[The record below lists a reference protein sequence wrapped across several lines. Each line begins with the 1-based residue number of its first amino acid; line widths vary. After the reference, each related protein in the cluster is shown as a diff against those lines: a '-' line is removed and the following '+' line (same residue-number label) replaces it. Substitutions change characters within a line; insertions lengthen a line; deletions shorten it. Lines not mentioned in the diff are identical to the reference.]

1 MTVPTTR
8 KTYFVNK
15 SSHSFSLLNR
25 LTNEPVGISN
35 GVVATA
41 YTHTFDGSGLGVRSG
56 AHLSGGLTNE
66 WTGATDSFGQISTEA
81 WNQSGLT
88 LQASGMALSA
98 SSVALTLDGRS
109 LGSVTPVDNRWT
121 AALSLSAGTS
131 HTLSA
136 TAIYNNG
143 LPSAAAS
150 SSFAVSGT
158 NDVTNYFDGAG
169 YVTNR
174 VFYSSN
180 KVQN

>member
-1 MTVPTTR
+1 M
-8 KTYFVNK
+8 NK
-15 SSHSFSLLNR
+15 PRYNFSLLNR

-35 GVVATA
+35 GVAATA
-41 YTHTFDGSGLGVRSG
+41 YTHTFDGSGLGVRIG

-66 WTGATDSFGQISTEA
+66 WTGATDSFGQIATEA

-98 SSVALTLDGRS
+98 SSVALTLDGSS

-121 AALSLSAGTS
+121 AALSLSAGSS

-143 LPSAAAS
+143 LPSAAVS

-169 YVTNR
+169 YV
-174 VFYSSN
+174 
-180 KVQN
+180 KQ